1 MKSLNQRKL
10 LTLLLFLM
18 SLIFLIIISP
28 FFKRENRSKTYK
40 VNNKNC
46 RKHFPIQVI
55 SLHQIPN
62 PQVRKESN
70 KQNTNSSKPN
80 RTI

>member
-28 FFKRENRSKTYK
+28 SFKREHRSKANK
-40 VNNKNC
+40 INDKNGNNKL
-46 RKHFPIQVI
+46 PIENSI
-55 SLHQIPN
+55 SLY
-62 PQVRKESN
+62 
-70 KQNTNSSKPN
+70 
-80 RTI
+80 